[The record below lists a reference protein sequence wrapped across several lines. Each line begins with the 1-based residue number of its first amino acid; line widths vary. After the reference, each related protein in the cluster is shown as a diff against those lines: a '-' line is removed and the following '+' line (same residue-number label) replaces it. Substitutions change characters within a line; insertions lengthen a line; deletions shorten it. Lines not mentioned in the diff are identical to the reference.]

1 MLYTLD
7 VPFVRR
13 TGKVIGI
20 LEYSIDDKWLRPN
33 KKVGTYKNPLTDEM
47 LNDFIDEYLPDEIC
61 LLIKDKKDNERRI
74 DCALS
79 DFECD
84 LEEDDDE
91 DSLEQDDEQQEL

>member
-20 LEYSIDDKWLRPN
+20 IEYSIDDKWLRP
-33 KKVGTYKNPLTDEM
+33 KKPLTDEM
-47 LNDFIDEYLPDEIC
+47 LNAFIEEYLPEEIC

-74 DCALS
+74 DCPLS
-79 DFECD
+79 DFECLD
-84 LEEDDDE
+84 FEEDDDE
-91 DSLEQDDEQQEL
+91 DEEPSEQDDELQE